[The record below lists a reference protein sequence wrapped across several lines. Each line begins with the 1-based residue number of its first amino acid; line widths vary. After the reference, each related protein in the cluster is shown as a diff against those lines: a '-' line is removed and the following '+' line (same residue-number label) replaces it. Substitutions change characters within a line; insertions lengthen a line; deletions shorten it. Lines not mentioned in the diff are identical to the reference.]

1 MTDMTPLLHATSGL
15 IVLAEAHRRFDA
27 ARLTCA
33 SLSRRQRAL
42 QALHVVAW
50 LLLAFPAVVA
60 VFAPL
65 ISVAGPPICWRGLS
79 IDMVTPPST
88 VDVLVLGGFAVMV
101 VRDWLDSP
109 CTR

>member
-1 MTDMTPLLHATSGL
+1 MTDLIPFIRATSGL

-33 SLSRRQRAL
+33 GLSRRQRVL
-42 QALHVVAW
+42 QVLHIVAW

-60 VFAPL
+60 VFAP
-65 ISVAGPPICWRGLS
+65 IITIAGPPICWRGLS

-101 VRDWLDSP
+101 VRDWLEKS
-109 CTR
+109 

>member
-1 MTDMTPLLHATSGL
+1 MTDTISFVHAASGL
-15 IVLAEAHRRFDA
+15 IVLTEAHRRFEA
-27 ARLTCA
+27 AQLTSA

-65 ISVAGPPICWRGLS
+65 ITIAGPPICWRGLS

-101 VRDWLDSP
+101 VRDWLENS
-109 CTR
+109 